1 MTTEPSGDEFD
12 RLERTLG
19 AELDLTTRL
28 IQMGIQGGNLGHVQ
42 GSLGVLTAMRAEAGR
57 LAANGRPAV
66 SERLGGMIDDVA
78 VAMKTM
84 GATDA
89 MLRKADLVDTEAE
102 KRARGE
108 RAGVWKQTLDEKA
121 EAAQKRANAS
131 GKLL

>member
-19 AELDLTTRL
+19 VELDLTTQL

-42 GSLGVLTAMRAEAGR
+42 GSFGVLTAMRAEAGR

-78 VAMKTM
+78 AAMKTM

-102 KRARGE
+102 KRARSE
-108 RAGVWKQTLDEKA
+108 RAGVWKQTLDEKT
-121 EAAQKRANAS
+121 EAAQERANAS
-131 GKLL
+131 GELL